1 MTRLREYKSLIVS
14 FSLTYRSRP
23 TSDFK
28 PLPFAAEIVGGIKKI
43 KREKE
48 SKRCGLE
55 RNGNCTDINR

>member
-1 MTRLREYKSLIVS
+1 MTGLREEKSLIVS

-55 RNGNCTDINR
+55 